1 MSKEYPKNLNYF
13 EFDLPGDNLIIQQEE
28 HWCN

>member
-13 EFDLPGDNLIIQQEE
+13 EFDLSGGNLIIQQEE